1 MKRDPLIDDLNRLHR
16 KVTWKIR
23 LTLWAL
29 ALAGAALGYAVAKWL
44 G

>member
-16 KVTWKIR
+16 RVTWKTR

-29 ALAGAALGYAVAKWL
+29 SLASAAFGYAVAKLWP
-44 G
+44 